1 MTAITIQKT
10 ITTVAATTTATMICV
25 FLNFNA
31 DEVLTF
37 FNLLIQLN
45 NQTSD
50 KQKCKQK

>member
-1 MTAITIQKT
+1 MTAITIQMT
-10 ITTVAATTTATMICV
+10 ITTATTTATMICV